1 MSLPNTKWQKYFF
14 SEFSLKTICGNSH
27 LSQSELYGIDSEI
40 DDSIQ
45 RQSSAET
52 YDYMGD

>member
-1 MSLPNTKWQKYFF
+1 MSLPNTKWQKYFS
-14 SEFSLKTICGNSH
+14 SEFSLKTIFGNSY
-27 LSQSELYGIDSEI
+27 LSQSEFYGIDCEI